1 MKVIVLLASFALTY
15 SQYLAPNN
23 YGDLAQPTPYQ
34 FSYSSPSIGGASSHQ
49 ESGDGSGRVTGSY
62 SVQDE
67 DGRSRIVE
75 YVADEYGFRASIN
88 TNEPGTASQNPADVT
103 INSSADDG
111 LGEPSFRMSCPVIT
125 IFVFTGGSN
134 VVYPRSGPQ
143 VVPVAAGYP
152 YQPTYGGLPILQ

>member
-1 MKVIVLLASFALTY
+1 MMKVLILLASFALTY

-67 DGRSRIVE
+67 DGRSRVVE

-111 LGEPSFRMSCPVIT
+111 LG
-125 IFVFTGGSN
+125 GGSN

-152 YQPTYGGLPILQ
+152 YQPTYGGLPILK